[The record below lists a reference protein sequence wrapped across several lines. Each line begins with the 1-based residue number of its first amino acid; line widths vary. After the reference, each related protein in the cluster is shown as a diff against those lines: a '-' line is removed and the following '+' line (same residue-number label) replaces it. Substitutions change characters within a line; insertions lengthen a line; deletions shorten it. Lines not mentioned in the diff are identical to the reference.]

1 MKKIHHSI
9 IHQFIILTALCALS
23 LSTLSAQEKPLLCP
37 TPPMGWSSWNTFAC
51 DINED
56 LIKAVADEMV
66 NSGLR
71 DAGYIYINIDDCWH
85 GQRDADGFIQPDPE
99 RFPSGMKQLADYVHS
114 KGLKLGIYSDAGT
127 ATCGGR
133 PGSLGHE
140 YQDAL
145 QYARWGIDYLK
156 YDWCN
161 TENVNPKGAYT
172 LMSKALRATGRDIVF
187 SLCEWGDNKAY
198 EWAEP
203 IGHLWRTTG
212 DVACLFD
219 GFVDHGTWKSLG
231 VMPIVDINEKLRQ
244 YAGPNHWNDPDML
257 EVGNGMTPAEDRTH
271 FTLWCMM
278 AAPLI
283 LGNDIR
289 SMSAE
294 TQALLTN
301 KALIA
306 IDQDPLGVQGWREK
320 SEDGVEYWIKPLQN
334 DKVARCIVNRGNE
347 PKIIQ
352 LDQKLKPILPVCKK
366 AQKKFT
372 LAPHDIIVYVEDK

>member
-1 MKKIHHSI
+1 MKKVLLIT
-9 IHQFIILTALCALS
+9 ILLS
-23 LSTLSAQEKPLLCP
+23 AFLPFRLSTCLASSKPNLCP

-56 LIKAVADEMV
+56 LIRGIADQMVA
-66 NSGLR
+66 SGLR
-71 DAGYIYINIDDCWH
+71 DAGYIYLNIDDCWH
-85 GQRDADGFIQPDPE
+85 GQRDVDGFIQPDPE
-99 RFPSGMKQLADYVHS
+99 RFPSGMKALADYVHS

-127 ATCGGR
+127 QTCGGR

-172 LMSKALRATGRDIVF
+172 LMANALQASGRDIVF

-212 DVACLFD
+212 DVVCLFD
-219 GFVDHGTWKSLG
+219 GVVDHGTWKSLG
-231 VMPIVDINEKLRQ
+231 VMPIVDINEKLKA

-257 EVGNGMTPAEDRTH
+257 EVGNGMTAAEDRTH
-271 FTLWCMM
+271 FALWCMM

-289 SMSAE
+289 SMSVE
-294 TQALLTN
+294 TQNLIMN
-301 KALIA
+301 PDLIA
-306 IDQDPLGVQGWREK
+306 IDQDPLGIQGGRERV
-320 SEDGVEYWIKPLQN
+320 EDGLEYWVKPLSGER
-334 DKVARCIVNRGNE
+334 KAYCIVNRSLE
-347 PKIIQ
+347 PKTIT
-352 LDQKLKPILPVCKK
+352 LEQKIKPILPYSKK
-366 AQKKFT
+366 AKKSFT
-372 LAPHDIIVYVEDK
+372 IEPHDVLIYIQ